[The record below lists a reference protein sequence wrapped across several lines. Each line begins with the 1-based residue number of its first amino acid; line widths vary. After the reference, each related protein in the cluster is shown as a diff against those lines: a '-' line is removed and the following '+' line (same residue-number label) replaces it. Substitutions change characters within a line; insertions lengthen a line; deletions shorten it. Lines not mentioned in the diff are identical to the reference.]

1 MTGTVEPARQVA
13 LAVLDRIE
21 RGGGYLQ
28 QTLDGEARRAAL
40 APRDRRLALELAM
53 GVTRWRRR
61 LDHALATRLRDG
73 VEGVKPPRLV
83 PVLRM
88 AAYQLL
94 MMDRI
99 PAHAAVSAA
108 VEQARAIAGE
118 GPARFT
124 NGVLR
129 RLADARP
136 QPPDGEG
143 LAALAVRESHPD
155 WLVEAIAAVHGAAH
169 AAAFCAANNAPA
181 PLTARALGGDRPDVI
196 ARLEAEGADVTPGR
210 WASGALHIAGHPA
223 PFDGASFREG
233 RWRAQ
238 DEASQLVVEL
248 LDPVPGE
255 RIWDACAA
263 PGGKSLYIAERI
275 GAEGALLSTDIHAGK
290 VRKMASALEGWPRAR
305 TEARDATTGAP
316 DDAGPFDA
324 VLLDA
329 PCSGLGLLRRHPEIR
344 WRRTE
349 DDVAALVE
357 VQRRLLDAVAPAVRP
372 GGRLVYSLCTITE
385 AEGPAQVEAFLSRH
399 PGFVLDPPDDTR
411 WASLLDGSWL
421 RTWPHIHGSDGFF
434 AARLR
439 RRSPSDDPA
448 TDTAATDTAATDTPG
463 ETPT

>member
-1 MTGTVEPARQVA
+1 MTGTVDPARQVA
-13 LAVLDRIE
+13 LAVLERIE

-28 QTLDGEARRAAL
+28 QTLEGEARRAAL
-40 APRDRRLALELAM
+40 EPRDRRLALELAM

-61 LDHALATRLRDG
+61 LDHALATRLRGG
-73 VEGVKPPRLV
+73 VDGVKPPRLV

-136 QPPDGEG
+136 DPPGGEA

-155 WLVEAIAAVHGAAH
+155 WLIEAIAATHGSAH
-169 AAAFCAANNAPA
+169 AAAFCAANNTPA
-181 PLTARALGGDRPDVI
+181 PLTARAIGGDRSDVI
-196 ARLEAEGADVTPGR
+196 ARLEAEGAEVTPGR
-210 WASGALHIAGHPA
+210 WATGAVHITGHPA

-248 LDPVPGE
+248 LDPAPGE

-275 GAEGALLSTDIHAGK
+275 GSEGALLATDVHASK
-290 VRKMASALEGWPRAR
+290 VRKMASAFQGWPHARA
-305 TEARDATTGAP
+305 ESRDATLGAP
-316 DDAGPFDA
+316 SGAGPFDA

-344 WRRTE
+344 WRRTP
-349 DDVAALVE
+349 DDVAALAD
-357 VQRRLLDAVAPAVRP
+357 VQRRLLDAVAPSVGP
-372 GGRLVYSLCTITE
+372 GGRLVYSLCTVTE
-385 AEGPAQVEAFLSRH
+385 AEGPAQIEAFLARH
-399 PGFVLDPPDDTR
+399 PEFAIDPPEDPR
-411 WASLLDGSWL
+411 WVSLLDGPWL
-421 RTWPHIHGSDGFF
+421 RTWPHVHGSDGFF

-439 RRSPSDDPA
+439 REPPSDDPA
-448 TDTAATDTAATDTPG
+448 PDIAVTDPPG